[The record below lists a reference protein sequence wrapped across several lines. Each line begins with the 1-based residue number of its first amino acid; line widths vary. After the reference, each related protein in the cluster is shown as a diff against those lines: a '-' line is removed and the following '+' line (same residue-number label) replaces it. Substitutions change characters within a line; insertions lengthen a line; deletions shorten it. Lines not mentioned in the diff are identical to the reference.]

1 MTTTTPGGAA
11 PGRPVRLA
19 SSGLPAARRR
29 ALGRDRIAS
38 GAVLVAAGL
47 SVLIV
52 ALVIIFLA
60 IRATPVITDPA
71 IGLKQFF
78 TSSNWQPDA
87 NIGGFGTTMSTF
99 GALSP
104 IAGTLAV
111 TGLALLIAVPLSL
124 SLALVLVEANPALG
138 ERYLRS
144 AIELFV
150 GIPSVVYG
158 YLGFVILLPLLKP
171 FAPAGADGSG
181 ILAAGFVLSIMITP
195 TITALSADGLHAVP
209 RSLKEASMALG
220 ATQWQTMRK
229 VLLPA
234 ARASIISGVVLG
246 MARAMGEALAVA
258 LVIGD
263 VNVLDVKSNGIRA
276 LLKPFTTMTV
286 TITDGVNNVTI
297 NPQGAAA
304 RYMLAL
310 VLLVMTFLCIVI
322 VRYVNRNAE
331 RPNQ

>member
-1 MTTTTPGGAA
+1 M
-11 PGRPVRLA
+11 
-19 SSGLPAARRR
+19 
-29 ALGRDRIAS
+29 
-38 GAVLVAAGL
+38 

-52 ALVIIFLA
+52 ALVISFLA
-60 IRATPVITDPA
+60 VRATPVFTDPA
-71 IGLKQFF
+71 IGAKQFF
-78 TSSNWQPDA
+78 TSFNWQPDA
-87 NIGGFGTTMSTF
+87 NIGGFGTAESTF

-104 IAGTLAV
+104 ICGSLAV
-111 TGLALLIAVPLSL
+111 TGLALVIAVPLSL
-124 SLALVLVEANPALG
+124 SLALVLEETNPVLG
-138 ERYLRS
+138 DRYLRP

-158 YLGFVILLPLLKP
+158 YLGFVILLPILKHL
-171 FAPAGADGSG
+171 APAGADGSG
-181 ILAAGFVLSIMITP
+181 ILAEAIVLSLMIMP

-220 ATQWQTMRK
+220 ATQWQTMHK

-246 MARAMGEALAVA
+246 MARALGEALAVA

-263 VNVLDVKSNGIRA
+263 VNVLDVKTYGIRA

-286 TITDGVNNVTI
+286 TITDGVNNITI
-297 NPQGAAA
+297 NPQGGAA

-322 VRYVNRNAE
+322 VRYTNRKAV
-331 RPNQ
+331 RIQ